1 MALQLTAAAPAGGAA
16 VTLTSSNPA
25 VAPVPA
31 TLTMPGFAWGDFQIT
46 LGQVTVP
53 TPVTITATLNGVS
66 TTGQFTVLPAALKS
80 IDGLAARGQRRHP
93 GGRLGEPARPG
104 PRGRGRG
111 EPLEQ
116 LPGRESSR
124 RR

>member
-1 MALQLTAAAPAGGAA
+1 
-16 VTLTSSNPA
+16 
-25 VAPVPA
+25 
-31 TLTMPGFAWGDFQIT
+31 MPGRDFQIT

-66 TTGQFTVLPAALKS
+66 TTGQFTVLPTTLTV
-80 IDGLAARGQRRHP
+80 DLGHAARGQRRLP
-93 GGRLGEPARPG
+93 GRGLGEPARPG

-116 LPGRESSR
+116 LSGRESSR